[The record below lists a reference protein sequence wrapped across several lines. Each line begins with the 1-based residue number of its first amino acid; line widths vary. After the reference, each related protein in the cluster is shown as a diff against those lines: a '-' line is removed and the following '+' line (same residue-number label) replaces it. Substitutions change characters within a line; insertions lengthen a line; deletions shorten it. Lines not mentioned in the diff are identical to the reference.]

1 MPDVLHVKSLPPHA
15 ASTGTMLMLERSS
28 ENIPTSYI
36 LLVLDA
42 LSINITPTFQVDL
55 SPLQSCSSPS
65 PTTSPT
71 SIVSGRSYTSSSQ
84 LSSPPLFRSMLAP
97 EHPSPWQ
104 SSQVYAPSPGTAGFP
119 FFFPEKRTLRN
130 TRKVPCHVRP
140 DRAAQNKRLSIRTS
154 CLEGGIFLCLERFT
168 VEAETL
174 QTHAQRHTPRS
185 NPIVG
190 AMPLSCGF
198 SSVQEHSL
206 LWISQANA

>member
-42 LSINITPTFQVDL
+42 LSINITPTFLVDL
-55 SPLQSCSSPS
+55 PTLQSCSSPS

-84 LSSPPLFRSMLAP
+84 LSSPLLFRSMLAP
-97 EHPSPWQ
+97 EHPSPLQ

-119 FFFPEKRTLRN
+119 FFFPEKEHSET
-130 TRKVPCHVRP
+130 TEKSVPCHARA
-140 DRAAQNKRLSIRTS
+140 DRAAQNKRLSLRTS
-154 CLEGGIFLCLERFT
+154 CSEGGYLP
-168 VEAETL
+168 V
-174 QTHAQRHTPRS
+174 P
-185 NPIVG
+185 G
-190 AMPLSCGF
+190 ALHC
-198 SSVQEHSL
+198 
-206 LWISQANA
+206 

>member
-1 MPDVLHVKSLPPHA
+1 M
-15 ASTGTMLMLERSS
+15 
-28 ENIPTSYI
+28 PTSYI

-42 LSINITPTFQVDL
+42 VSINITPTFQVDL
-55 SPLQSCSSPS
+55 PPLKRCSSPS

-84 LSSPPLFRSMLAP
+84 LSSPLLFRSMLAP

-119 FFFPEKRTLRN
+119 FFFPEKEHSETPEKSHV
-130 TRKVPCHVRP
+130 TCGSCGSEQTTVPARK
-140 DRAAQNKRLSIRTS
+140 
-154 CLEGGIFLCLERFT
+154 EGIFLCLERFT

-206 LWISQANA
+206 LWISQANG